1 MEPRGRCSVTEKEEE
16 EEEAKEEEEE
26 IEEKDEEDEG
36 TSVRGL
42 IRKGLFLCLDLRG
55 PSGQA
60 EVNVVP
66 QAEHSMVNGYPFL
79 EDHLPAVN
87 VKLILYLVMIPR
99 PISFINVLLMTLKS
113 VVFMGIVWEYF
124 SDAYQ

>member
-1 MEPRGRCSVTEKEEE
+1 
-16 EEEAKEEEEE
+16 
-26 IEEKDEEDEG
+26 
-36 TSVRGL
+36 
-42 IRKGLFLCLDLRG
+42 
-55 PSGQA
+55 
-60 EVNVVP
+60 
-66 QAEHSMVNGYPFL
+66 MVNGYPFL

-99 PISFINVLLMTLKS
+99 PISFINVLLMTIKS